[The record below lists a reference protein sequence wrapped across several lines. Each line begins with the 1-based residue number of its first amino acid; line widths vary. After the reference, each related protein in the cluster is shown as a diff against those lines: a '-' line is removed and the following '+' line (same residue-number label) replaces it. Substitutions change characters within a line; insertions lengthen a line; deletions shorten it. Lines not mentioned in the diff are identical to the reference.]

1 MNLILIRCTYSNEK
15 VVKKIALNLFLLCY
29 NGKTM
34 NLAIRTMQKPDIRQV
49 EEIDRQA
56 FPTLET
62 SVSYRR
68 ELKNSIARYIVAYEP
83 NGHTEDHAVK
93 GHKSLLKRTLD
104 KIGLLLLGEASTKDK
119 IVGFAGVWFLA
130 GEAHLIT
137 FAVRDGYRGAH
148 IGEYLL
154 CAVLD
159 TAIKFRASLVTLEVR
174 LSNITAQRL
183 YQKYGFTQRG
193 YRKNYYSD
201 TKESALI
208 MTNDSINKKDFRT
221 RLANMKK
228 HINDNFYPI

>member
-1 MNLILIRCTYSNEK
+1 MNLILIRCIYSNEK
-15 VVKKIALNLFLLCY
+15 VAIKIALNFFLLCY

-83 NGHTEDHAVK
+83 NGHIEECPGDGNK
-93 GHKSLLKRTLD
+93 PLLKRALH
-104 KIGLLLLGEASTKDK
+104 KIGRLILGEPPTKDN
-119 IVGFAGVWFLA
+119 IVGFAGIWFLA

-137 FAVRDGYRGAH
+137 FAVRDGYRRSH

-159 TAIKFRASLVTLEVR
+159 TAIKYKARLVTLEVR
-174 LSNITAQRL
+174 LSNLAAQRL
-183 YQKYGFTQRG
+183 YQKYGFSQRG

-208 MTNDSINKKDFRT
+208 MTNDSINNKDFRT
-221 RLANMKK
+221 KFDKMKK
-228 HINDNFYPI
+228 HVNDNFYPI